1 MRIAIGADHR
11 GREVLSRVRDALDT
25 GEHEIELMGANKAET
40 CDYPDIAYLIGS
52 AVREGRADRGI
63 LFCGSGVGMSIAAN
77 KIPGVR
83 AALVHDEVGAEMS
96 RRHNDT
102 NVLCIPAD
110 LLGLRIIDHI
120 VKMWLRT
127 EFDGGR
133 HARRVRK
140 IDVIEQGGNPMTAD
154 DSEAVS
160 QQSS

>member
-11 GREVLSRVRDALDT
+11 GREVLARVRDSLDT
-25 GEHEIELMGANKAET
+25 GEHTIEVMGAGNAET
-40 CDYPDIAYLIGS
+40 CDYPDIAFMIGT
-52 AVREGRADRGI
+52 AVREGKADRGI

-120 VKMWLRT
+120 VRMWLLT

-133 HARRVRK
+133 HARRVKK
-140 IDVIEQGGNPMTAD
+140 IDLIEQGGNPLTAD
-154 DSEAVS
+154 DPAVIGQES
-160 QQSS
+160 C